1 MSSLKVFIWFTS
13 DQGVHFVT
21 PEEITSG
28 KIQLPKEVGLIARTP
43 ALLWSESL
51 ANKIMEVASSTGE
64 SPDVC
69 LILHSSVADQ
79 VMSQSDPSFLVN
91 RLEQSGDGVLISPLP
106 KSINNKT
113 RIKHKDLPN
122 SDNST
127 AIGNVPDVRS
137 ILGKT
142 TAISYWM
149 KMRIPA
155 LERSPGQELI
165 VFWSEIIL
173 LSNAQDTQYRANV
186 DIFGSTFPQSF
197 SNDNDT
203 QSILGNERSG
213 ADQHSRTMND
223 KSKKCLTCAKL
234 WCKQN
239 LSALLIVGAILLVI
253 IVIIVISLSVWNGG
267 KITSTKSNPMNNYYY
282 NYQTKQYEQGP
293 LLSERGEYQKMIP
306 SAPPLPSQ

>member
-28 KIQLPKEVGLIARTP
+28 SVKLPNAVGLIARTP
-43 ALLWSESL
+43 ALLWAESL
-51 ANKIMEVASSTGE
+51 ASKIMEVASATGE
-64 SPDVC
+64 SPDIC
-69 LILHSSVADQ
+69 LILHSSVADE
-79 VMSQSDPSFLVN
+79 VMSQSDPAFLIN

-106 KSINNKT
+106 KTINNKT

-127 AIGNVPDVRS
+127 AIGNLPDVRA

-142 TAISYWM
+142 TALSYWM

-173 LSNAQDTQYRANV
+173 LSNAQDTQFRANV
-186 DIFGSTFPQSF
+186 DIFGSTFPQSITT
-197 SNDNDT
+197 SDH
-203 QSILGNERSG
+203 QSILGNERSNNH
-213 ADQHSRTMND
+213 QQNKNNLND

-253 IVIIVISLSVWNGG
+253 IVIIVIALSVWNGG

-282 NYQTKQYEQGP
+282 NYQTQRYEPGP
-293 LLSERGEYQKMIP
+293 LLSEREQVPRP
-306 SAPPLPSQ
+306 SAPPLQS